1 MEKLTE
7 IQDAR
12 LRLGTDVADRLG
24 QIRALVIRAEDSRLN
39 DIEEM
44 PKYYN
49 ELRLLNK
56 ELISSYNIRLHNY
69 NEGLETMKSINS
81 IIQRASRLRVG
92 PNSASMINYCRL
104 AIKNN
109 NTDGLLKIIRTGE
122 M

>member
-81 IIQRASRLRVG
+81 IIQRASRLRGAV
-92 PNSASMINYCRL
+92 
-104 AIKNN
+104 
-109 NTDGLLKIIRTGE
+109 
-122 M
+122 